1 MTEDNKRSSKTI
13 HVDTLHI
20 KANEVIIHQE
30 RHDGRNNWQ
39 QNQNQPPQ
47 HIERDF
53 WGFPI
58 PQAQGP
64 ENNDGTEEQQD

>member
-30 RHDGRNNWQ
+30 RHDSRTNL
-39 QNQNQPPQ
+39 
-47 HIERDF
+47 
-53 WGFPI
+53 
-58 PQAQGP
+58 A
-64 ENNDGTEEQQD
+64 TKSKSATTTY